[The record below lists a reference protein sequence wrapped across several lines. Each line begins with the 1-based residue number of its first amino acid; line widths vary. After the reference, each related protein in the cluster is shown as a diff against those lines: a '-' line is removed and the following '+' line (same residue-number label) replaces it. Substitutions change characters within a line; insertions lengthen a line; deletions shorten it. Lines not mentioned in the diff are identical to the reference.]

1 MSSRKLL
8 NKTRLRRD
16 QRVRARIIG
25 TSDVPRLTVFR
36 SNKGIFAQLI
46 DDSKHHTL
54 ASVSVKDLGK
64 TEQGKPKKDQAAI
77 LGEMIGKKAAAA
89 GISKAVFD
97 RGEYAYHGRVQSFA
111 DGARKGGLKI

>member
-1 MSSRKLL
+1 M
-8 NKTRLRRD
+8 RRD
-16 QRVRARIIG
+16 RRVRARIIG
-25 TSDVPRLTVFR
+25 SSEIPRLTVFR
-36 SNKGIFAQLI
+36 SNKGIYAQLI

-54 ASVSVKDLGK
+54 ASVSVRDLGK
-64 TEQGKPKKDQAAI
+64 AEQGRAKKDQAAT
-77 LGEMIGKKAAAA
+77 LGEMIAKKAVAA